1 MRPLPLFGVFFL
13 LLPFIEIWLLIKV
26 GSAIGAL
33 PTILLLIL
41 AGVAGVF
48 LLRHQGFVT
57 LTRLQRSLNAGE
69 LPAQAMLEGALLV
82 LAGLLFLIPGF
93 FTDILGLLLVLP
105 PTRYLLLKVLLK
117 SSLTVVGGYQQH
129 PGQGR
134 KQGDIEGEV
143 VRRQDDDGS
152 FLP

>member
-117 SSLTVVGGYQQH
+117 SSLTVVGDYQQH
-129 PGQGR
+129 PGQRR
-134 KQGDIEGEV
+134 KRGDIEGEV

>member
-129 PGQGR
+129 PGQRR